1 METAEK
7 LKKMEKDSLGLDI
20 FDFAPPSHTETYSEG
35 ENKSVKIKYLTEEDY
50 KPGDLDTLA
59 PGTYKWVF
67 RVSKEYLGENL
78 FGYTWMGTDNAV
90 VRGDLKGE
98 AYRRVRDHEVY
109 AHNILGLGEEGARS
123 LTGTHMSEFMPI
135 YERMKLRR

>member
-1 METAEK
+1 MIMENSEK
-7 LKKMEKDSLGLDI
+7 LKRVEKDSMGLGI
-20 FDFAPPSHTETYSEG
+20 FDFKAETETSSEAQ
-35 ENKSVKIKYLTEEDY
+35 NLSVKLKYSYEEDY
-50 KPGDLDTLA
+50 KAGDLDTLA

-67 RVSKEYLGENL
+67 RVGKEYLGESL
-78 FGYTWMGTDNAV
+78 FGYTQMGTDNAV

-109 AHNILGLGEEGARS
+109 AHNILGMDENGARS

-135 YERMKLRR
+135 YERMKLRN